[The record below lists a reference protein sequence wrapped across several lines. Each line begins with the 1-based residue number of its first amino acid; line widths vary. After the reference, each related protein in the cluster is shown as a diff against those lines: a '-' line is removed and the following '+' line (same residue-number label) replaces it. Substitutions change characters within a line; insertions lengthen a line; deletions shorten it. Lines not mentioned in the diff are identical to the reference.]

1 MPLLNCSVPQY
12 EAGHAKTNFKDA
24 SLSCEVGVVHGS
36 SGSAYIDTGGASV
49 MCSVHGPSTAQ
60 RGAVEGVGLLECST
74 RYAPFTSRPKA
85 SETPGES
92 AAGGNQMTTFEKYLS
107 QMAKD
112 GLERS
117 VRLELYPKM
126 VISLAFVVLKS
137 SGNTGTDLAAIIT
150 CGSLALVDA
159 LIETIDI
166 VTSSSV
172 GVSAVEDAS
181 PQFVLEPTSSSTI
194 NGSLTIAILPSLQE
208 ISHLYC
214 EGKIDSELMPLLVST
229 ARSSASSLR
238 DGIVSFYQTGRRK

>member
-12 EAGHAKTNFKDA
+12 ETGHAEKSFKKAIA

-36 SGSAYIDTGGASV
+36 SGSAYIDTGGATV

-60 RGAVEGVGLLECST
+60 RGAVEGVGILECST
-74 RYAPFTSRPKA
+74 RFAPFTSRPKA
-85 SETPGES
+85 SETAGES
-92 AAGGNQMTTFEKYLS
+92 TAGGNQMTTFEKYLS

-172 GVSAVEDAS
+172 GVSASPAA
-181 PQFVLEPTSSSTI
+181 PQFVLEPTSNSTI
-194 NGSLTIAILPSLQE
+194 TGSLTIAMLPSLHE

-214 EGKIDSELMPLLVST
+214 EGQIDSELMPLLVST

-238 DGIVSFYQTGRRK
+238 DGIVSFYQTGRK